1 MVYGRF
7 SVFQVSFQLAGRTA
21 KLIQYF
27 WRMALTS
34 AFLEE
39 ILALLPE
46 EQVLTSATEA
56 YGRDETEDWLFVPDI
71 VVFPD
76 QASEVAAVLA
86 CCQKHSVPVTCRGGG
101 TGLSGGALPVQ
112 GGLVLSTARLNRILS
127 IDADNLQVTVEPGVI
142 TQVMQEAVQAYGLY
156 YPPDPSSRGTCTI
169 GGNLAESA
177 GGPHAFKYGTTKDYV
192 LNLEVALMDGSLF
205 WTGASVSKYATG
217 YHLTQLMVGSE
228 GTLGVITKAVFR
240 LIPAPKVNVL
250 LSVPFLDLE
259 SACRAVA
266 AIPASGIRPSAVEF
280 MEREALE
287 LSARYLGMDL
297 PYSSDVQAELLLELD
312 GDSMELLMEQAEQLC
327 PILEAHGAGEIR
339 LADQADRKDALWM
352 LRRQIGHAVRAYSVY
367 KEEDTVVPMSA
378 LPALVR
384 KVKALGE
391 AYGFRSVCYGHAGD
405 GNLHINIL
413 KEQIPEEVWKERI
426 PIAIREL
433 FGYVRTLGGT
443 LSGEHGIG
451 WSQKKYLEVAVDPVQ
466 IQLMRGIKAVFDPQG
481 LLNPG
486 KIWEA

>member
-1 MVYGRF
+1 MRIISAIFGTSNFLV
-7 SVFQVSFQLAGRTA
+7 AGRTA
-21 KLIQYF
+21 KLNQYF
-27 WRMALTS
+27 WPMAITA

-39 ILALLPE
+39 IQGLLSLD
-46 EQVLTSATEA
+46 QILTTQTES
-56 YGRDETEDWLFVPDI
+56 YGRDETEEWVFVPEV

-76 QASEVAAVLA
+76 NASAVAAVLG
-86 CCQKHSVPVTCRGGG
+86 CCQRHGVPVTCRGGG

-112 GGLVLSTARLNRILS
+112 GGLVLSTARLNRILE
-127 IDADNLQVTVEPGVI
+127 IDTDNLQVTVEPGVI
-142 TQVMQEAVQAYGLY
+142 TQVMQEAVREHGLY

-192 LNLEVALMDGSLF
+192 LNLEVALMDGTLF

-240 LIPAPKVNVL
+240 LIPAPKADLL
-250 LSVPFLDLE
+250 LSVPFPDLE

-266 AIPASGIRPSAVEF
+266 AIQATGIRPSAVEF
-280 MEREALE
+280 MEKEALQ
-287 LSARYLGMDL
+287 LSANYLGMEV
-297 PYSSDVQAELLLELD
+297 PYPS
-312 GDSMELLMEQAEQLC
+312 
-327 PILEAHGAGEIR
+327 
-339 LADQADRKDALWM
+339 
-352 LRRQIGHAVRAYSVY
+352 YSVY

-384 KVKALGE
+384 KVKSLGE

-413 KEQIPEEVWKERI
+413 KEQIPEEIWAEEI
-426 PIAIREL
+426 PKAIREL
-433 FGYVRTLGGT
+433 FAFVREQGGT

-451 WSQKKYLEVAVDPVQ
+451 WSQKPYLSLVMNPAQ
-466 IQLMRGIKAVFDPQG
+466 IHLMKGIKAVFDPQG

>member
-1 MVYGRF
+1 
-7 SVFQVSFQLAGRTA
+7 
-21 KLIQYF
+21 
-27 WRMALTS
+27 MALTT

-39 ILALLPE
+39 ILALLSE
-46 EQVLTSATEA
+46 DQVLTSATEA
-56 YGRDETEDWLFVPDI
+56 YGRDETEDWLFVPEV

-86 CCQKHSVPVTCRGGG
+86 CCQRHGVPVTCRGGG

-142 TQVMQEAVQAYGLY
+142 TQVMQEAVEAYGLY

-177 GGPHAFKYGTTKDYV
+177 GGPHAYKYGTTKDYV

-240 LIPAPKVNVL
+240 LIPAPKVNLL
-250 LSVPFLDLE
+250 LSVPFLDLK
-259 SACRAVA
+259 SACSAVA
-266 AIPASGIRPSAVEF
+266 AIAASGIRPSAVEF

-287 LSARYLGMDL
+287 LSAAYLGMDL
-297 PYSSDVQAELLLELD
+297 PFPADVQAELLLELD
-312 GDSMELLMEQAEQLC
+312 GDRMELLMEQAELLC
-327 PILEAHGAGEIR
+327 PLLEDHGAGEIR
-339 LADQADRKDALWM
+339 LADQADQKEALWT
-352 LRRQIGHAVRAYSVY
+352 LRRQIGHAVRAHSVY
-367 KEEDTVVPMSA
+367 LEEDTVVPMTA
-378 LPALVR
+378 LPALVA
-384 KVKALGE
+384 KAKALGQ

-413 KEQIPEEVWKERI
+413 KDQIPEEVWKERI

-433 FGYVRTLGGT
+433 FGTVRALGGT

-451 WSQKKYLEVAVDPVQ
+451 WSQKKYMEVVVDPLQ

>member
-1 MVYGRF
+1 M
-7 SVFQVSFQLAGRTA
+7 AITA
-21 KLIQYF
+21 
-27 WRMALTS
+27 

-39 ILALLPE
+39 IQGLLSLD
-46 EQVLTSATEA
+46 QILTTQTES
-56 YGRDETEDWLFVPDI
+56 YGRDETEEWVFVPEV

-76 QASEVAAVLA
+76 NASAVAAVLG
-86 CCQKHSVPVTCRGGG
+86 CCQRHGVPVTCRGGG

-112 GGLVLSTARLNRILS
+112 GGLVLSTARLNRILE
-127 IDADNLQVTVEPGVI
+127 IDTDNLQVTVEPGVI
-142 TQVMQEAVQAYGLY
+142 TQVMQEAVREHGLY

-192 LNLEVALMDGSLF
+192 LNLEVALMDGTLF

-240 LIPAPKVNVL
+240 LIPAPKADLL
-250 LSVPFLDLE
+250 LSVPFPDLE

-266 AIPASGIRPSAVEF
+266 AIQATGIRPSAVEF
-280 MEREALE
+280 MEKEALQ
-287 LSARYLGMDL
+287 LSANYLGMEV
-297 PYSSDVQAELLLELD
+297 PYPS
-312 GDSMELLMEQAEQLC
+312 
-327 PILEAHGAGEIR
+327 
-339 LADQADRKDALWM
+339 
-352 LRRQIGHAVRAYSVY
+352 YSVY

-384 KVKALGE
+384 KVKSLGE

-413 KEQIPEEVWKERI
+413 KEQIPEEIWAEEI
-426 PIAIREL
+426 PKAIREL
-433 FGYVRTLGGT
+433 FAFVREQGGT

-451 WSQKKYLEVAVDPVQ
+451 WSQKPYLSLVMNPAQ
-466 IQLMRGIKAVFDPQG
+466 IHLMKGIKAVFDPQG

>member
-1 MVYGRF
+1 MRIISAIFGTSNFLV
-7 SVFQVSFQLAGRTA
+7 AGRTA
-21 KLIQYF
+21 KLNQYF
-27 WRMALTS
+27 WPMALTA

-39 ILALLPE
+39 IQGLLSLD
-46 EQVLTSATEA
+46 QILTTQTES
-56 YGRDETEDWLFVPDI
+56 YGRDETEEWVFVPEV

-76 QASEVAAVLA
+76 NAPAVAAVLA
-86 CCQKHSVPVTCRGGG
+86 CCQRHGVPVTCRGGG

-112 GGLVLSTARLNRILS
+112 GGLVLSTARLNRILH
-127 IDADNLQVTVEPGVI
+127 IDTDNLQVTVEPGVI
-142 TQVMQEAVQAYGLY
+142 TQVMQEAVRELGLY

-192 LNLEVALMDGSLF
+192 LNLEVALMDGTLL

-240 LIPAPKVNVL
+240 LIPAPKADLL
-250 LSVPFLDLE
+250 LSVPFPDLE

-266 AIPASGIRPSAVEF
+266 AIQTTGIRPSAVEF
-280 MEREALE
+280 MERDALL
-287 LSARYLGMDL
+287 LSASYLGMEV
-297 PYSSDVQAELLLELD
+297 PYPSTVQAELLLELD
-312 GDSMELLMEQAEQLC
+312 GDRMDLLMEQAEILC
-327 PILEAHGAGEIR
+327 PVLEEHGAGEIR
-339 LADQADRKDALWM
+339 LADQAERKEALWT

-384 KVKALGE
+384 KVKSLGK

-405 GNLHINIL
+405 GNLQINIL
-413 KEQIPEEVWKERI
+413 KEQIPEEIWSEEI
-426 PIAIREL
+426 PKAIREL
-433 FGYVRTLGGT
+433 FAFVHEQGGT

-451 WSQKKYLEVAVDPVQ
+451 WSQKPYLSLVMNPAQ
-466 IQLMRGIKAVFDPQG
+466 IHLMKGIKAVFDPQG